1 MAVKPAISEVIS
13 NSPLAL
19 LERHAGVCVD
29 CVERL
34 PLYFEEAQAGRWG
47 RAGEVREDIC
57 RFEGLA
63 DELKQD
69 VRSNLPRGL
78 WMSVSRA
85 DLLELVRVQDKVANG
100 VKEVSGISLGRQLA
114 FPAPLTTDLREF
126 MDVVVDVSRTVVKII
141 GATRELSRSAFGT
154 RQTNV
159 ILSFVSK
166 VEAEERRSD
175 DLQAA
180 LTASLAKIARCN
192 TSERSDDSSNSD
204 QSLTLSES
212 KQRKRTS
219 GGWSSSSS
227 PAATPSPKIT
237 AVGRV

>member
-1 MAVKPAISEVIS
+1 MAVKPAISDVIS

-34 PLYFEEAQAGRWG
+34 PLYFVEAQANRWG
-47 RAGEVREDIC
+47 RASDVREEIC

-85 DLLELVRVQDKVANG
+85 DLLELVRVQDKMANG

-114 FPAPLTTDLREF
+114 FPAAMTSEVADF
-126 MDVVVDVSRTVVKII
+126 IDVVVQVSRVVVKII
-141 GATRELSRSAFGT
+141 SATRELSRSAFGT

-159 ILSFVSK
+159 ILEFVSQ
-166 VEAEERRSD
+166 VEADERRSD
-175 DLQAA
+175 EMQAA
-180 LTASLAKIARCN
+180 LRARLREYEAELSAVDAIFLYQLLAAIGDIADNAEKVAHRAQIIA
-192 TSERSDDSSNSD
+192 TS
-204 QSLTLSES
+204 
-212 KQRKRTS
+212 
-219 GGWSSSSS
+219 
-227 PAATPSPKIT
+227 
-237 AVGRV
+237 

>member
-154 RQTNV
+154 YGEGSATGPRH
-159 ILSFVSK
+159 VSVK
-166 VEAEERRSD
+166 ARVSLNIVQKSRSK
-175 DLQAA
+175 QIREHTGVQVGQRIAA
-180 LTASLAKIARCN
+180 LTARVTI
-192 TSERSDDSSNSD
+192 SNY
-204 QSLTLSES
+204 
-212 KQRKRTS
+212 
-219 GGWSSSSS
+219 
-227 PAATPSPKIT
+227 
-237 AVGRV
+237 

>member
-1 MAVKPAISEVIS
+1 MAVKPAISEVFS

-19 LERHAGVCVD
+19 LERHVGVCVD

-34 PLYFEEAQAGRWG
+34 PLYFAEAQANRWG
-47 RAGEVREDIC
+47 RASDVREEIC

-69 VRSNLPRGL
+69 VRGNLPRGL

-85 DLLELVRVQDKVANG
+85 DLLELVRVQDKMANG

-114 FPAPLTTDLREF
+114 FPAAMTSEVADF
-126 MDVVVDVSRTVVKII
+126 IDVVVQVSRVVVKII

-159 ILSFVSK
+159 ILDFVSQ
-166 VEAEERRSD
+166 VEADERRSD
-175 DLQAA
+175 EMQTA
-180 LTASLAKIARCN
+180 LRARLREHEAELSAVDAIFLYQLLSAIGDIADNAEKVAHRAQIIA
-192 TSERSDDSSNSD
+192 TS
-204 QSLTLSES
+204 
-212 KQRKRTS
+212 
-219 GGWSSSSS
+219 
-227 PAATPSPKIT
+227 
-237 AVGRV
+237 

>member
-34 PLYFEEAQAGRWG
+34 PLYFQEVQSGRWA
-47 RAGEVREDIC
+47 RAEEVREEIC

-85 DLLELVRVQDKVANG
+85 DLLELVRVQDKMANG

-114 FPAPLTTDLREF
+114 FPSPLTEDLNEF
-126 MDVVVDVSRTVVKII
+126 VDVVVAVSRSVVKII
-141 GATRELSRSAFGT
+141 GATREQSRSAFGT
-154 RQTNV
+154 RQTNA
-159 ILSFVSK
+159 ILDFVSQ
-166 VEAEERRSD
+166 VEAGERRSD
-175 DLQAA
+175 DMQAA
-180 LTASLAKIARCN
+180 LRARVREHEVDLPPVDAMFLYQLLAAIGEIADNAEKVAHRAQIIA
-192 TSERSDDSSNSD
+192 TS
-204 QSLTLSES
+204 
-212 KQRKRTS
+212 
-219 GGWSSSSS
+219 
-227 PAATPSPKIT
+227 
-237 AVGRV
+237 

>member
-34 PLYFEEAQAGRWG
+34 PLYFQEAQSGRWA
-47 RAGEVREDIC
+47 RAAEVREEIC

-85 DLLELVRVQDKVANG
+85 DLLELVRVQDKMANG
-100 VKEVSGISLGRQLA
+100 VKEVSGISLGRHLA
-114 FPAPLTTDLREF
+114 FPAPLTEDLNEF
-126 MDVVVDVSRTVVKII
+126 VDVVVNVSRSVVKII
-141 GATRELSRSAFGT
+141 GATRDLSRSAFGT
-154 RQTNV
+154 RQTNA
-159 ILSFVSK
+159 ILDFVSQ
-166 VEAEERRSD
+166 VEAGERRSD
-175 DLQAA
+175 DMQAA
-180 LTASLAKIARCN
+180 LRARVREHEGDLPPVDAMFLYQLLAAIGEIADNAEKVAHRAQIIA
-192 TSERSDDSSNSD
+192 TS
-204 QSLTLSES
+204 
-212 KQRKRTS
+212 
-219 GGWSSSSS
+219 
-227 PAATPSPKIT
+227 
-237 AVGRV
+237 

>member
-34 PLYFEEAQAGRWG
+34 PLYFQEVQSGRWA
-47 RAGEVREDIC
+47 RAEEVREEIC

-85 DLLELVRVQDKVANG
+85 DLLELVRVQDKMANG

-114 FPAPLTTDLREF
+114 FPSPLTEDLNEF
-126 MDVVVDVSRTVVKII
+126 VDVVVAVSSSVVKII

-159 ILSFVSK
+159 ILDFVSQ
-166 VEAEERRSD
+166 VEAGERRSD
-175 DLQAA
+175 DMQAA
-180 LTASLAKIARCN
+180 LRARVREHEIDLPPVDAMFLYQLLAAIGEIADNAEKVAHRAQIIA
-192 TSERSDDSSNSD
+192 TS
-204 QSLTLSES
+204 
-212 KQRKRTS
+212 
-219 GGWSSSSS
+219 
-227 PAATPSPKIT
+227 
-237 AVGRV
+237 

>member
-34 PLYFEEAQAGRWG
+34 PLYFQEAQSGRWA
-47 RAGEVREDIC
+47 RAAEVREEIC

-85 DLLELVRVQDKVANG
+85 DLLELVRVQDKMANG
-100 VKEVSGISLGRQLA
+100 VKEVSGISLGRHLA
-114 FPAPLTTDLREF
+114 FPSPLTEDLNEF
-126 MDVVVDVSRTVVKII
+126 VDEVVNVSRSVVKII
-141 GATRELSRSAFGT
+141 SATRDLSRSAFGT
-154 RQTNV
+154 RQTNA
-159 ILSFVSK
+159 ILDFVSQ
-166 VEAEERRSD
+166 VEAGERRSD
-175 DLQAA
+175 DMQAA
-180 LTASLAKIARCN
+180 LRARVREHEVDLPPVDAMFLYQLLAAIGEIADNAEKVAHRAQIIA
-192 TSERSDDSSNSD
+192 TS
-204 QSLTLSES
+204 
-212 KQRKRTS
+212 
-219 GGWSSSSS
+219 
-227 PAATPSPKIT
+227 
-237 AVGRV
+237 

>member
-34 PLYFEEAQAGRWG
+34 PLYFQEVQSGRWA
-47 RAGEVREDIC
+47 RAEEVREEIC

-85 DLLELVRVQDKVANG
+85 DLLELVRVQDKMANG

-114 FPAPLTTDLREF
+114 FPSPLTEDLNEF
-126 MDVVVDVSRTVVKII
+126 VDVVVAVSRTVVKII

-159 ILSFVSK
+159 ILDFVSQ
-166 VEAEERRSD
+166 VEAGERRSD
-175 DLQAA
+175 DMQAA
-180 LTASLAKIARCN
+180 LRARVREHEVDLPPVDAMFLYQLLAAIGEIADNAEKVAHRAQIIA
-192 TSERSDDSSNSD
+192 TS
-204 QSLTLSES
+204 
-212 KQRKRTS
+212 
-219 GGWSSSSS
+219 
-227 PAATPSPKIT
+227 
-237 AVGRV
+237 

>member
-1 MAVKPAISEVIS
+1 MAVKPAISDVIS

-34 PLYFEEAQAGRWG
+34 PLYFAEAQANRWG
-47 RAGEVREDIC
+47 RASDVREEIC

-85 DLLELVRVQDKVANG
+85 DLLELVRVQDKMANG

-114 FPAPLTTDLREF
+114 FPDAMTSELADF
-126 MDVVVDVSRTVVKII
+126 VGVVVQVGRAVVKII

-159 ILSFVSK
+159 ILDFVSQ
-166 VEAEERRSD
+166 VEAYERRSD
-175 DLQAA
+175 EMQTTLRARLREYEAELSAVDAIFLYQLLAA
-180 LTASLAKIARCN
+180 IGDIADNAEKVAHRAQIIA
-192 TSERSDDSSNSD
+192 TS
-204 QSLTLSES
+204 
-212 KQRKRTS
+212 
-219 GGWSSSSS
+219 
-227 PAATPSPKIT
+227 
-237 AVGRV
+237 

>member
-19 LERHAGVCVD
+19 LERHVGVCVD

-34 PLYFEEAQAGRWG
+34 PLYFAEAQANRWG
-47 RAGEVREDIC
+47 RASDMRAEIC

-69 VRSNLPRGL
+69 LRGNLPRGL

-85 DLLELVRVQDKVANG
+85 DLLELVRVQDKMANG

-114 FPAPLTTDLREF
+114 FPAAMTSEVADF
-126 MDVVVDVSRTVVKII
+126 IDVVVQVSRVVVKII

-159 ILSFVSK
+159 ILDFVSQ
-166 VEAEERRSD
+166 VEADERRSD
-175 DLQAA
+175 EMQAA
-180 LTASLAKIARCN
+180 LRARLKEHEAELSAVDAIFLYQLLSAIGDIADNAEKVAHRAQIIA
-192 TSERSDDSSNSD
+192 TS
-204 QSLTLSES
+204 
-212 KQRKRTS
+212 
-219 GGWSSSSS
+219 
-227 PAATPSPKIT
+227 
-237 AVGRV
+237 

>member
-1 MAVKPAISEVIS
+1 MAVKPAISDVIS

-34 PLYFEEAQAGRWG
+34 PLYFAEAQANRWG
-47 RAGEVREDIC
+47 RANDVREEIC

-85 DLLELVRVQDKVANG
+85 DLLELVRVQDKMANG

-114 FPAPLTTDLREF
+114 FPAAMTSEVADF
-126 MDVVVDVSRTVVKII
+126 IDVVVQVSRVVVKII

-159 ILSFVSK
+159 ILDFVSQ
-166 VEAEERRSD
+166 VEADERRSD
-175 DLQAA
+175 EMQATLRA
-180 LTASLAKIARCN
+180 RLREYEAELFAVDAIFLYQLRAAIGDIADNAEKVAHRAQIIA
-192 TSERSDDSSNSD
+192 TS
-204 QSLTLSES
+204 
-212 KQRKRTS
+212 
-219 GGWSSSSS
+219 
-227 PAATPSPKIT
+227 
-237 AVGRV
+237 

>member
-1 MAVKPAISEVIS
+1 MAVKPAISDVIS

-34 PLYFEEAQAGRWG
+34 PLYFAEAQANRWG
-47 RAGEVREDIC
+47 RASDVREEIC

-85 DLLELVRVQDKVANG
+85 DLLELVRVQDKMANG

-114 FPAPLTTDLREF
+114 FPAAMTSELADF
-126 MDVVVDVSRTVVKII
+126 IDVVVQVSRVVVKII

-159 ILSFVSK
+159 ILDFVSQ
-166 VEAEERRSD
+166 VEADERRSD
-175 DLQAA
+175 EMQAA
-180 LTASLAKIARCN
+180 LRARLREYEAELSAVDAIFLYQLLAAIGDIADNAEKVAHRAQIIA
-192 TSERSDDSSNSD
+192 TS
-204 QSLTLSES
+204 
-212 KQRKRTS
+212 
-219 GGWSSSSS
+219 
-227 PAATPSPKIT
+227 
-237 AVGRV
+237 

>member
-1 MAVKPAISEVIS
+1 MAVKPAISDVIS

-34 PLYFEEAQAGRWG
+34 PQYFVEAQANRWG
-47 RAGEVREDIC
+47 RASDVREEIC

-85 DLLELVRVQDKVANG
+85 DLLELVRVQDKMANG

-114 FPAPLTTDLREF
+114 FPAAMTSEVADF
-126 MDVVVDVSRTVVKII
+126 IDVVVQVSRVVVKII

-159 ILSFVSK
+159 ILDFVSQ
-166 VEAEERRSD
+166 VEADERRSD
-175 DLQAA
+175 EMQAA
-180 LTASLAKIARCN
+180 LRARLREYEAELSAVDAIFLYQLLAAIGDIADNAEKVAHRAQIIA
-192 TSERSDDSSNSD
+192 TS
-204 QSLTLSES
+204 
-212 KQRKRTS
+212 
-219 GGWSSSSS
+219 
-227 PAATPSPKIT
+227 
-237 AVGRV
+237 

>member
-34 PLYFEEAQAGRWG
+34 PLYFQEVQSGRWA
-47 RAGEVREDIC
+47 RAEEVREEIC

-85 DLLELVRVQDKVANG
+85 DLLELVRVQDKMANG

-114 FPAPLTTDLREF
+114 FPSPLTEDLNEF
-126 MDVVVDVSRTVVKII
+126 VDVVVAVSSSVVKII

-159 ILSFVSK
+159 ILDFVSQ
-166 VEAEERRSD
+166 VEAGERRSD
-175 DLQAA
+175 DMQAA
-180 LTASLAKIARCN
+180 LRARVREHEVDLPPVDAMFLYQLLAAIGEIADNAEKVAHRAQIIA
-192 TSERSDDSSNSD
+192 TS
-204 QSLTLSES
+204 
-212 KQRKRTS
+212 
-219 GGWSSSSS
+219 
-227 PAATPSPKIT
+227 
-237 AVGRV
+237 

>member
-1 MAVKPAISEVIS
+1 MAVKPAISDVIS

-34 PLYFEEAQAGRWG
+34 PLYFAEAQANRWG
-47 RAGEVREDIC
+47 RANDVREEIC

-69 VRSNLPRGL
+69 VRSKLPRGL

-85 DLLELVRVQDKVANG
+85 DLLELVRVQDKMANG

-114 FPAPLTTDLREF
+114 FPAAMTSEVADF
-126 MDVVVDVSRTVVKII
+126 IDVVVQVSRVVVKII

-159 ILSFVSK
+159 ILDFVSQ
-166 VEAEERRSD
+166 VEADERRSD
-175 DLQAA
+175 EMQATLRA
-180 LTASLAKIARCN
+180 RLREYEAELSAVDAIFLYQLLATIGDIADNAEKVAHRAQIIA
-192 TSERSDDSSNSD
+192 TS
-204 QSLTLSES
+204 
-212 KQRKRTS
+212 
-219 GGWSSSSS
+219 
-227 PAATPSPKIT
+227 
-237 AVGRV
+237 

>member
-1 MAVKPAISEVIS
+1 MAVKPAISDVIS

-34 PLYFEEAQAGRWG
+34 PLYFAEAQANRWG
-47 RAGEVREDIC
+47 RANDVREEIC

-85 DLLELVRVQDKVANG
+85 DLLELVRVQDKMANG

-114 FPAPLTTDLREF
+114 FPAAMTSEVADF
-126 MDVVVDVSRTVVKII
+126 IDVVVQVSRVVVKII

-159 ILSFVSK
+159 ILDFVSQ
-166 VEAEERRSD
+166 VEADERRSD
-175 DLQAA
+175 EMQATLRA
-180 LTASLAKIARCN
+180 RLREYKAELSAVDAIFLYQLLAAIGDIADNAEKVAHRAQIIA
-192 TSERSDDSSNSD
+192 TS
-204 QSLTLSES
+204 
-212 KQRKRTS
+212 
-219 GGWSSSSS
+219 
-227 PAATPSPKIT
+227 
-237 AVGRV
+237 

>member
-34 PLYFEEAQAGRWG
+34 PLYFQEVQFGRWA
-47 RAGEVREDIC
+47 RAEEVREEIC

-85 DLLELVRVQDKVANG
+85 DLLELVRVQDKMANG

-114 FPAPLTTDLREF
+114 FPSPLTEDLNEF
-126 MDVVVDVSRTVVKII
+126 VDVVVAVSRSVVKII

-159 ILSFVSK
+159 ILDFVSQ
-166 VEAEERRSD
+166 VEAGERRSD
-175 DLQAA
+175 DMQAA
-180 LTASLAKIARCN
+180 LRARVREHEVDLPPVDALFLYQLLAAIGEIADNAAKVAHRAQIIA
-192 TSERSDDSSNSD
+192 TS
-204 QSLTLSES
+204 
-212 KQRKRTS
+212 
-219 GGWSSSSS
+219 
-227 PAATPSPKIT
+227 
-237 AVGRV
+237 

>member
-19 LERHAGVCVD
+19 LERHVGVCVD

-34 PLYFEEAQAGRWG
+34 PQYFAEAQANRWG
-47 RAGEVREDIC
+47 RASDVREEIC

-69 VRSNLPRGL
+69 VRGNLPRGL

-85 DLLELVRVQDKVANG
+85 DLLELVRVQDKMANG

-114 FPAPLTTDLREF
+114 FPAAMTSEVADF
-126 MDVVVDVSRTVVKII
+126 IDVVVQVSRVVVKII

-159 ILSFVSK
+159 ILDFVSQ
-166 VEAEERRSD
+166 VEADERRSD
-175 DLQAA
+175 EMQAA
-180 LTASLAKIARCN
+180 LRARLREYEAELSAVDAIFLYQLLAAIGDIADNAEKVAHRAQIIA
-192 TSERSDDSSNSD
+192 TS
-204 QSLTLSES
+204 
-212 KQRKRTS
+212 
-219 GGWSSSSS
+219 
-227 PAATPSPKIT
+227 
-237 AVGRV
+237 

>member
-1 MAVKPAISEVIS
+1 MAVKPAISDVIS

-34 PLYFEEAQAGRWG
+34 PLYFAEAQANRWG
-47 RAGEVREDIC
+47 RASDVREEIC

-85 DLLELVRVQDKVANG
+85 DLLELVRVQDKMANG

-114 FPAPLTTDLREF
+114 FPAAMTSEVADF
-126 MDVVVDVSRTVVKII
+126 IDVVVQVSRIVVKII

-159 ILSFVSK
+159 ILDFVSQ
-166 VEAEERRSD
+166 VEADERRSD
-175 DLQAA
+175 EMQAA
-180 LTASLAKIARCN
+180 LRARLREYEAELSAVDAIFLYQLLAAIGDIADNAEKVAHRAQIIA
-192 TSERSDDSSNSD
+192 TS
-204 QSLTLSES
+204 
-212 KQRKRTS
+212 
-219 GGWSSSSS
+219 
-227 PAATPSPKIT
+227 
-237 AVGRV
+237 

>member
-19 LERHAGVCVD
+19 LERHVGVCVD

-34 PLYFEEAQAGRWG
+34 PLYFAEAQANRWG
-47 RAGEVREDIC
+47 RASDVREEIC

-69 VRSNLPRGL
+69 VRGNLPRGL

-85 DLLELVRVQDKVANG
+85 DLLELVRVQDKMANG

-114 FPAPLTTDLREF
+114 FPAAMTSEVADF
-126 MDVVVDVSRTVVKII
+126 IDVVVQVSRVVVKII

-159 ILSFVSK
+159 ILDFVSQ
-166 VEAEERRSD
+166 VEADERRSD
-175 DLQAA
+175 EMQAA
-180 LTASLAKIARCN
+180 LRARLKEHEAELSAVDAIFLYQLLSAIGDIANNAEKVAHRAQIIA
-192 TSERSDDSSNSD
+192 TS
-204 QSLTLSES
+204 
-212 KQRKRTS
+212 
-219 GGWSSSSS
+219 
-227 PAATPSPKIT
+227 
-237 AVGRV
+237 

>member
-34 PLYFEEAQAGRWG
+34 PLYFQEVQSGRWA
-47 RAGEVREDIC
+47 RAEEVREEIC

-63 DELKQD
+63 DELKHD

-85 DLLELVRVQDKVANG
+85 DLLELVRVQDKMANG

-114 FPAPLTTDLREF
+114 FPSPLTEDLNEF
-126 MDVVVDVSRTVVKII
+126 VDVVVTVSRSVVKII

-154 RQTNV
+154 RQTNA
-159 ILSFVSK
+159 ILDFVSQ
-166 VEAEERRSD
+166 VEAGERRSD
-175 DLQAA
+175 DMQAA
-180 LTASLAKIARCN
+180 LRARVREHEVDLPPVDAMFLYQLLAAIGEIADNAEKVAHRAQIIA
-192 TSERSDDSSNSD
+192 TS
-204 QSLTLSES
+204 
-212 KQRKRTS
+212 
-219 GGWSSSSS
+219 
-227 PAATPSPKIT
+227 
-237 AVGRV
+237 

>member
-19 LERHAGVCVD
+19 LERHAGVCMD

-34 PLYFEEAQAGRWG
+34 PLYFQEAQSGLWA
-47 RAGEVREDIC
+47 RAEEVREEIC

-85 DLLELVRVQDKVANG
+85 DLLELVRVQDKMANG

-114 FPAPLTTDLREF
+114 FPSPLTEDLNEF
-126 MDVVVDVSRTVVKII
+126 VEVVVAVSRSVVKSI

-154 RQTNV
+154 RQTNA
-159 ILSFVSK
+159 ILDFVSQ
-166 VEAEERRSD
+166 VEAGERRSD
-175 DLQAA
+175 DMQAA
-180 LTASLAKIARCN
+180 LRARVREHEVDLPPVDAMFLYQLLAAIGEIADNAEKVAHRAQIIA
-192 TSERSDDSSNSD
+192 TS
-204 QSLTLSES
+204 
-212 KQRKRTS
+212 
-219 GGWSSSSS
+219 
-227 PAATPSPKIT
+227 
-237 AVGRV
+237 

>member
-1 MAVKPAISEVIS
+1 MAVKPAISDVIS

-34 PLYFEEAQAGRWG
+34 PLYFAEAQANRWG
-47 RAGEVREDIC
+47 RASDVREEIC

-69 VRSNLPRGL
+69 VRGNLPRGL

-85 DLLELVRVQDKVANG
+85 DLLELVRVQDKMANG

-114 FPAPLTTDLREF
+114 FPAAMTSEVADF
-126 MDVVVDVSRTVVKII
+126 IDVVVQVSRVVVKII

-159 ILSFVSK
+159 ILGFVSQ
-166 VEAEERRSD
+166 VEADERRSD
-175 DLQAA
+175 EMQAA
-180 LTASLAKIARCN
+180 LRARLKEHEAELSAVDAIFLYQLLSAIGDIADNAEKVAHRAQIIA
-192 TSERSDDSSNSD
+192 TS
-204 QSLTLSES
+204 
-212 KQRKRTS
+212 
-219 GGWSSSSS
+219 
-227 PAATPSPKIT
+227 
-237 AVGRV
+237 

>member
-34 PLYFEEAQAGRWG
+34 PLYFQEVQSGRWA
-47 RAGEVREDIC
+47 RAEEVREEIC

-63 DELKQD
+63 DELKHD

-85 DLLELVRVQDKVANG
+85 DLLELVRVQDKMANA

-114 FPAPLTTDLREF
+114 FPSPLTEDLNEF
-126 MDVVVDVSRTVVKII
+126 VDVVVAVSRSVVKII

-154 RQTNV
+154 RQTHA
-159 ILSFVSK
+159 ILDFVSQ
-166 VEAEERRSD
+166 VEAGERRSD
-175 DLQAA
+175 DMQAA
-180 LTASLAKIARCN
+180 LRARVREHEVVLPPVDAMFLYQLLAAIGEIADNAEKVAHRAQIIA
-192 TSERSDDSSNSD
+192 TS
-204 QSLTLSES
+204 
-212 KQRKRTS
+212 
-219 GGWSSSSS
+219 
-227 PAATPSPKIT
+227 
-237 AVGRV
+237 

>member
-1 MAVKPAISEVIS
+1 MAVKPAISEVFS

-19 LERHAGVCVD
+19 LERHVGVCVD

-34 PLYFEEAQAGRWG
+34 PLYFAEAQANRWG
-47 RAGEVREDIC
+47 RASDVREEIC

-69 VRSNLPRGL
+69 VRGNLPRGL

-85 DLLELVRVQDKVANG
+85 DLLELVRVQDKMANG

-114 FPAPLTTDLREF
+114 FPAAMTSEVADF
-126 MDVVVDVSRTVVKII
+126 IDVVVQVSRVVVKII

-159 ILSFVSK
+159 ILDFVSQ
-166 VEAEERRSD
+166 VEADERRSD
-175 DLQAA
+175 EMQAA
-180 LTASLAKIARCN
+180 LRARLKEHEAELSAVDAIFLYQLLAAIGDIADNAEKVAHRAQIIA
-192 TSERSDDSSNSD
+192 TS
-204 QSLTLSES
+204 
-212 KQRKRTS
+212 
-219 GGWSSSSS
+219 
-227 PAATPSPKIT
+227 
-237 AVGRV
+237 

>member
-34 PLYFEEAQAGRWG
+34 PLYFQEVQSGRWA
-47 RAGEVREDIC
+47 RAEEVREEIC

-85 DLLELVRVQDKVANG
+85 DLLELVRVQDKMANG

-114 FPAPLTTDLREF
+114 FPSPLTEDLNEF
-126 MDVVVDVSRTVVKII
+126 VDVVVAVSRSVVKII

-154 RQTNV
+154 RQTNA
-159 ILSFVSK
+159 ILDFVSQ
-166 VEAEERRSD
+166 VEAGERRSD
-175 DLQAA
+175 DMQVALRARVREHEVDLPPVDAMFLYQLLAA
-180 LTASLAKIARCN
+180 IGEIADNAEKVAHRAQVIA
-192 TSERSDDSSNSD
+192 TS
-204 QSLTLSES
+204 
-212 KQRKRTS
+212 
-219 GGWSSSSS
+219 
-227 PAATPSPKIT
+227 
-237 AVGRV
+237 

>member
-1 MAVKPAISEVIS
+1 MAVKPAISDVIS

-34 PLYFEEAQAGRWG
+34 PLYFAEAQANRWG
-47 RAGEVREDIC
+47 RASDVREEIC

-69 VRSNLPRGL
+69 VRGNLPRGL

-85 DLLELVRVQDKVANG
+85 DLLELVRVQDKMANG

-114 FPAPLTTDLREF
+114 FPAAMTSEVADF
-126 MDVVVDVSRTVVKII
+126 IDVVVQVSRVVVKII

-159 ILSFVSK
+159 ILDFVSQ
-166 VEAEERRSD
+166 VEADERRSD
-175 DLQAA
+175 EMQAA
-180 LTASLAKIARCN
+180 LRARLKEHEAELSAVDAIFLYQLLSAIGDIADNAEKVAHRAQIIA
-192 TSERSDDSSNSD
+192 TS
-204 QSLTLSES
+204 
-212 KQRKRTS
+212 
-219 GGWSSSSS
+219 
-227 PAATPSPKIT
+227 
-237 AVGRV
+237 

>member
-1 MAVKPAISEVIS
+1 MAVKPAISDVIS

-34 PLYFEEAQAGRWG
+34 PLYFAEAQANRWG
-47 RAGEVREDIC
+47 RANDVREEIC

-85 DLLELVRVQDKVANG
+85 DLLELVRVQDKMANG

-114 FPAPLTTDLREF
+114 FPAAMTSEVADF
-126 MDVVVDVSRTVVKII
+126 IDVVVQVSRVVVKII

-159 ILSFVSK
+159 ILDFVSQ
-166 VEAEERRSD
+166 VEADERRSD
-175 DLQAA
+175 EMQAA
-180 LTASLAKIARCN
+180 LRARLKEHEAELSAVDAIFLYQLLAAIGDIADNAEKVAHRAQIIA
-192 TSERSDDSSNSD
+192 TS
-204 QSLTLSES
+204 
-212 KQRKRTS
+212 
-219 GGWSSSSS
+219 
-227 PAATPSPKIT
+227 
-237 AVGRV
+237 

>member
-19 LERHAGVCVD
+19 LERHAGVCMD

-34 PLYFEEAQAGRWG
+34 PLYFKEAQSGLWA
-47 RAGEVREDIC
+47 RAEEVREEIC

-85 DLLELVRVQDKVANG
+85 DLLELVRVQDKMANG

-114 FPAPLTTDLREF
+114 FPSPLTEDLNEF
-126 MDVVVDVSRTVVKII
+126 VDVVVAVSRSVVKII

-154 RQTNV
+154 RQTNA
-159 ILSFVSK
+159 ILDFVSQ
-166 VEAEERRSD
+166 VEAGERRSD
-175 DLQAA
+175 DMQAA
-180 LTASLAKIARCN
+180 LRSRVREHEVDLPPVDAMFLYQLLAAIGEIADNAEKVAHRAQIIA
-192 TSERSDDSSNSD
+192 TS
-204 QSLTLSES
+204 
-212 KQRKRTS
+212 
-219 GGWSSSSS
+219 
-227 PAATPSPKIT
+227 
-237 AVGRV
+237 

>member
-57 RFEGLA
+57 RLEGLA

-85 DLLELVRVQDKVANG
+85 DLLELVRVQDKMANG

-114 FPAPLTTDLREF
+114 FPAPLTGDVRAF
-126 MDVVVDVSRTVVKII
+126 IDVVIDVSSV
-141 GATRELSRSAFGT
+141 L
-154 RQTNV
+154 
-159 ILSFVSK
+159 
-166 VEAEERRSD
+166 
-175 DLQAA
+175 
-180 LTASLAKIARCN
+180 
-192 TSERSDDSSNSD
+192 
-204 QSLTLSES
+204 
-212 KQRKRTS
+212 
-219 GGWSSSSS
+219 
-227 PAATPSPKIT
+227 
-237 AVGRV
+237 